1 MQGTQTVPSK
11 PGLWL
16 VVLPNWDWLI
26 YPAAILLGLSLGAF
40 LALL

>member
-1 MQGTQTVPSK
+1 MQATQTVSRQPS
-11 PGLWL
+11 LRL
-16 VVLPNWDWLI
+16 VVLLNWDWLI